1 VSDIRHEQQRSANF
15 CGVVVA
21 GNGEADPACMRP
33 ADVVG
38 MRSDSVCK
46 KYFVKIRL
54 RFAR

>member
-1 VSDIRHEQQRSANF
+1 
-15 CGVVVA
+15 VVVV
-21 GNGEADPACMRP
+21 GNGDAHRACMRA